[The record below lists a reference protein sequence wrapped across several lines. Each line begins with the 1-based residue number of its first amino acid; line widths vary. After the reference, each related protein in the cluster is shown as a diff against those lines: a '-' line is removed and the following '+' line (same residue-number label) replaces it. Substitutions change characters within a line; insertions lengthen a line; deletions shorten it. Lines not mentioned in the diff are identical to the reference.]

1 MTTRRKDAR
10 RPLGPCS
17 LLTVGEA
24 IAELGMTD
32 RVARQWLRDQDLIC
46 LVAGRRRVVA
56 GDLVDAIRDA
66 SREGS
71 PPKRARRRATSL
83 RDLPQA
89 DI

>member
-1 MTTRRKDAR
+1 MKTRLNDAR

-24 IAELGMTD
+24 IAELAMTD
-32 RVARQWLRDQDLIC
+32 RVARRWLQDQGLIH
-46 LVAGRRRVVA
+46 LVEGRRRVVA

-66 SREGS
+66 SREGR
-71 PPKRARRRATSL
+71 PPKRAKRRPASL
-83 RDLPQA
+83 RNLPQA